1 MHARDRAVRYALL
14 AVCALGLAGRGQ
26 AAVEYTP
33 VQLESPSFSYAFG
46 INNQG
51 QVVGRATMTSGE
63 THAALWDRRG
73 RLVDL
78 GTLPGGTYSE
88 AYAIND
94 AGQVVGWSMTDQS
107 TCTAFDGCW
116 HAFLWENG
124 TMTDLGGLDPR
135 FQSYAYSINNSGQ
148 IAGASATADYPF
160 SYWRAVT
167 WLRGELVELGLPES
181 ATDALALGINARG
194 TAVGTAYVNGRNV
207 PILWSQGTMIQLP
220 LPAGTSGEARKIND
234 RGQAVGRSGA
244 NQALLWDDGEL
255 TILPNPAGTVLSEAY
270 DINNQGVIVGDSRT
284 NNASVR
290 AFRWVDGSP
299 SALPLAAGWT
309 ESNARGV
316 NARGDVAGAANT
328 RNGNRAV
335 VWLK

>member
-1 MHARDRAVRYALL
+1 MLVAPGKART
-14 AVCALGLAGRGQ
+14 
-26 AAVEYTP
+26 EYTP
-33 VQLESPSFSYAFG
+33 VQLDSPSFAFAFA

-51 QVVGRATMTSGE
+51 QVVGRATMPSGE
-63 THAALWDRRG
+63 THAALWDRG

-78 GTLPGGTYSE
+78 GALPGGTYSE

-94 AGQVVGWSMTDQS
+94 TGQIVGWSMTDQS

-135 FQSYAYSINNSGQ
+135 FQSYAYSINNRGQ

-160 SYWRAVT
+160 GYWRAVT
-167 WLRGELVELGLPES
+167 WLRGELMELGHPES
-181 ATDALALGINARG
+181 ATDALARGINARG
-194 TAVGTAYVNGRNV
+194 TAVGYAHINGQSV
-207 PILWSQGTMIQLP
+207 PILWSQGTIVQLP
-220 LPAGTSGEARKIND
+220 APAGSSAEARKIND
-234 RGQAVGRSGA
+234 RGQVVGYGNA
-244 NQALLWDDGEL
+244 PLLWDDGEL
-255 TILPNPAGTVLSEAY
+255 TILPNPAGAARSEAH
-270 DINNQGVIVGDSRT
+270 DINNQGVIVGDSLV
-284 NNASVR
+284 NNGGMLAV
-290 AFRWVDGSP
+290 RWVDGVP

-309 ESNARGV
+309 ESSARGV

-328 RNGNRAV
+328 RNGNRAA